1 VRQAL
6 EQPARVSHPIFIVEQ
21 KVSTIAP
28 VMQFR
33 YGASQQGGLLM
44 RRKARK
50 VINLA
55 LQGAGAHGA
64 FTWGVLDRLLED
76 ERVEI
81 EGVSG
86 TSSGAMNAVA
96 LAHGLMVGGRDGARQ
111 ALADLWDRVA
121 VDISGYT
128 PTSSAPRAGRSLA
141 LEGALALSHVVSPY
155 EFNPL
160 NFDPLRAIVS
170 DLFDFERLRAE
181 CPLKL
186 YIAATQVRT
195 GKLRLFE
202 AGELSVEALLASA
215 CLPSWHHAIVID
227 GEAYWDGGYAGNPA
241 LAPLFYNCKSSDIVI
256 ILLHPLNRPELPT
269 SASGI
274 QHRASELSFGTTFLW
289 EMRTIAQ
296 GKKLARSRLWP
307 VGRLEHRLRQ
317 THVHLIEADRNLAEL
332 DGISKLD
339 NDGAFLTWLRDRGRM
354 QADAWL
360 RYNRDHLNRRSSVD
374 LEALFC

>member
-1 VRQAL
+1 
-6 EQPARVSHPIFIVEQ
+6 
-21 KVSTIAP
+21 
-28 VMQFR
+28 
-33 YGASQQGGLLM
+33 M
-44 RRKARK
+44 RRKNRK
-50 VINLA
+50 IINLA
-55 LQGAGAHGA
+55 LQGGGAHGA
-64 FTWGVLDRLLED
+64 FTWGALDRLLED
-76 ERVEI
+76 ERLEI

-96 LAHGLMVGGRDGARQ
+96 LAHGLMVDGRDGARQ
-111 ALADLWDRVA
+111 ALADLWHCVG
-121 VDISGYT
+121 VDTPGYVPST
-128 PTSSAPRAGRSLA
+128 NARQPGRTLA

-160 NFDPLRAIVS
+160 NLDPLREIVNA
-170 DLFDFERLRAE
+170 LFDFERLRAR

-202 AGELSVEALLASA
+202 ASELSADALLASTR
-215 CLPSWHHAIVID
+215 LPSWHHAIVID

-241 LAPLFYNCKSSDIVI
+241 LAPLFYNCDSSDMVI
-256 ILLHPLNRPELPT
+256 ILLHPLSRPNLPT

-274 QHRASELSFGTTFLW
+274 ELRAAELSFSNAFLW

-296 GKKLARSRLWP
+296 GKKLAKRHLWP
-307 VGRLEHRLRQ
+307 LGRLERRLRR
-317 THVHLIEADRNLAEL
+317 THVHLIEADQNLAEL

-339 NDGAFLTWLRDRGRM
+339 NDGSFLTWLKDRGRT

-360 RYNRDHLNRRSSVD
+360 RYNFEHLGRRSSVD
-374 LEALFC
+374 VAALFG

>member
-1 VRQAL
+1 
-6 EQPARVSHPIFIVEQ
+6 
-21 KVSTIAP
+21 
-28 VMQFR
+28 
-33 YGASQQGGLLM
+33 M

-76 ERVEI
+76 ERLEI

-96 LAHGLMVGGRDGARQ
+96 LAHGLMVGGRVGARQ
-111 ALADLWDRVA
+111 ALADLWNRVSIDTLGA
-121 VDISGYT
+121 VT
-128 PTSSAPRAGRSLA
+128 PAGGAHRAGRSLA

-160 NFDPLRAIVS
+160 NIDPLQAIVS

-202 AGELSVEALLASA
+202 ARELSVDTLLASA
-215 CLPSWHHAIVID
+215 RLPSWHHAVVIE

-241 LAPLFYNCKSSDIVI
+241 LAPLFYNCKSLDMVI
-256 ILLHPLNRPELPT
+256 ILLHPLSRPEVPT

-274 QHRASELSFGTTFLW
+274 QHRTAELSFGNAFLW

-296 GKKLARSRLWP
+296 GKKLAKSRLWP
-307 VGRLEHRLRQ
+307 VGGLERRLRR
-317 THVHLIEADRNLAEL
+317 THVHLIEADRNLAKL
-332 DGISKLD
+332 DGVTKLD
-339 NDGAFLTWLRDRGRM
+339 IDGAFLTWLRDRGRT
-354 QADAWL
+354 QADGWL
-360 RYNRDHLNRRSSVD
+360 RYNFDHLNRRSSVD
-374 LEALFC
+374 LAALFS